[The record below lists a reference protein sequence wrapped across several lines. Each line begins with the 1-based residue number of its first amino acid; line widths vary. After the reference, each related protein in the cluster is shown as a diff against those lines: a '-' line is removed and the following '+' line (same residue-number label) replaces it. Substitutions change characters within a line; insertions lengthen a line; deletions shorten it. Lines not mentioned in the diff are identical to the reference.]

1 MAFQSFGGRFV
12 FSCVCAA
19 LVAGLAA
26 CGGQGSSGDLDKIDV
41 AISRFDITV
50 TNKAGRALMEVR
62 VEILPVGKATAYT
75 ARIARMENGEKRS
88 LGFTMFS
95 DRSAIQFSPRTAKPQ
110 TVKVS
115 AADME
120 GKPVQV
126 QVPWTQQ

>member
-12 FSCVCAA
+12 LSCVCAA

-26 CGGQGSSGDLDKIDV
+26 CGGPSSSGDLDKIDV

-62 VEILPVGKATAYT
+62 VEILPVGHATAYT

-110 TVKVS
+110 VVRVS

-126 QVPWTQQ
+126 EVPWTQQ